1 MLAAVSRCTAS
12 YAPLTVVCCRYKW
25 KHSRAVVADALVK
38 QYSQLAATGWPISEQ
53 AIGADVHRL
62 FGGAYEDFMA
72 KQ

>member
-1 MLAAVSRCTAS
+1 M
-12 YAPLTVVCCRYKW
+12 
-25 KHSRAVVADALVK
+25 ADALVK